1 MAQTAACKLQTPAA
15 KKSEFTMRKVDEE
28 KQADLLTWII
38 IGVVFSFVTAVLYGP
53 FVWEHWVA

>member
-1 MAQTAACKLQTPAA
+1 MAQAAVRSPQTPAA
-15 KKSEFTMRKVDEE
+15 KKSEFTMDEE

-38 IGVVFSFVTAVLYGP
+38 IGVVFSFVTAALYGP

>member
-1 MAQTAACKLQTPAA
+1 MAQTAVRSPQTPAA
-15 KKSEFTMRKVDEE
+15 KKSEFTMDEE

-38 IGVVFSFVTAVLYGP
+38 IGVVFSFVTAALYGP